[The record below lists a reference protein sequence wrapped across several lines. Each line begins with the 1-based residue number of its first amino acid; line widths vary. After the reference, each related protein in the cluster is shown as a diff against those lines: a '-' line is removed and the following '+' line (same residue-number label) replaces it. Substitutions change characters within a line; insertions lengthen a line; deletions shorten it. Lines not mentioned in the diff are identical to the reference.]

1 LDLSSP
7 FTQLAIAFG
16 LGLLVGLQ
24 REHVASRLAGIR
36 TIPLITVFGALSAML
51 SQSFGGWV
59 LVAALLSLAALIIL
73 GNVLELKAGSADP
86 GLTTELALLLM
97 FSVGAYLVAGRM
109 GVAVAIAGGVA
120 VLLQAKVQLHG
131 VAAKLGDNDLKA
143 LMQFVLL
150 TLVILPVLPDRT
162 YGPYSV
168 LNPPQ
173 IWLMICLIV
182 GISLIGY
189 IAYKFLGKRAGI
201 ALGGI
206 LGGLISSTATTVSYA
221 RKSVNGPEAV
231 RISTIVVQIASA
243 IVFARVLLVI
253 RVISP
258 TLFAAAERPLLIM
271 MVLMAV
277 LALVVWFWGRR
288 QQDQMPSQENP
299 SELKSALLF
308 GLVFA
313 MVLLATAGAKARF
326 GQGGLYIVAVL
337 SGLTDMD
344 AITVSTAQLVNSHRL
359 VPETGWRL
367 VLVAALANL
376 VFKGAAVMFLGHR
389 QLLARIG
396 SLYGVGLI
404 VGILLLWTSK

>member
-1 LDLSSP
+1 
-7 FTQLAIAFG
+7 
-16 LGLLVGLQ
+16 
-24 REHVASRLAGIR
+24 
-36 TIPLITVFGALSAML
+36 
-51 SQSFGGWV
+51 
-59 LVAALLSLAALIIL
+59 
-73 GNVLELKAGSADP
+73 
-86 GLTTELALLLM
+86 
-97 FSVGAYLVAGRM
+97 
-109 GVAVAIAGGVA
+109 
-120 VLLQAKVQLHG
+120 
-131 VAAKLGDNDLKA
+131 
-143 LMQFVLL
+143 
-150 TLVILPVLPDRT
+150 
-162 YGPYSV
+162 
-168 LNPPQ
+168 
-173 IWLMICLIV
+173 MICLIV
-182 GISLIGY
+182 GISLVGY
-189 IAYKFLGKRAGI
+189 IAYKFLGKKVGI

-221 RKSVNGPEAV
+221 RKSANGPGAV
-231 RISTIVVQIASA
+231 RVATIVVQIASA

-288 QQDQMPSQENP
+288 EQDQMPSQENP
-299 SELKSALLF
+299 SELKGALLF

-344 AITVSTAQLVNSHRL
+344 AITVSTAQLVNSYRL

-376 VFKGAAVMFLGHR
+376 VFKGAVVMFLGHR
-389 QLLARIG
+389 QLLASIG
-396 SLYGVGLI
+396 TLYGVGLI
-404 VGILLLWTSK
+404 VGTLLLWTSK

>member
-7 FTQLAIAFG
+7 FIQLAIAFG

-131 VAAKLGDNDLKA
+131 VAAKFGDNDLKA

-168 LNPPQ
+168 LNPRQ

-288 QQDQMPSQENP
+288 QQDQMPSQDNP
-299 SELKSALLF
+299 SELKGALLF

-313 MVLLATAGAKARF
+313 MVLLATAGAKTRF
-326 GQGGLYIVAVL
+326 GQGGLYVVAVL

-344 AITVSTAQLVNSHRL
+344 AITLSTGQLVNSHRL

-396 SLYGVGLI
+396 ALYGVGFI

>member
-1 LDLSSP
+1 
-7 FTQLAIAFG
+7 
-16 LGLLVGLQ
+16 V
-24 REHVASRLAGIR
+24 
-36 TIPLITVFGALSAML
+36 
-51 SQSFGGWV
+51 
-59 LVAALLSLAALIIL
+59 
-73 GNVLELKAGSADP
+73 
-86 GLTTELALLLM
+86 
-97 FSVGAYLVAGRM
+97 
-109 GVAVAIAGGVA
+109 
-120 VLLQAKVQLHG
+120 
-131 VAAKLGDNDLKA
+131 
-143 LMQFVLL
+143 
-150 TLVILPVLPDRT
+150 
-162 YGPYSV
+162 
-168 LNPPQ
+168 
-173 IWLMICLIV
+173 
-182 GISLIGY
+182 
-189 IAYKFLGKRAGI
+189 GI

-231 RISTIVVQIASA
+231 RVATIVVQIASA

-288 QQDQMPSQENP
+288 EQDQMPSQENP
-299 SELKSALLF
+299 SELKGALLF

-337 SGLTDMD
+337 SGLTDTDMD
-344 AITVSTAQLVNSHRL
+344 AITVSTAQLVNSYRL

-376 VFKGAAVMFLGHR
+376 VFKGAVVMFLGHR

-396 SLYGVGLI
+396 TLYGVGLI
-404 VGILLLWTSK
+404 VGMLLLWTSK